1 MKKMFLILTL
11 GVIYSAFFVS
21 CDNANIVNS
30 EFVGEYEMTT
40 EVITVYGEAEF
51 DGNPIVKSY
60 VSIYPKKGKLCVQ
73 TDCFGIPFAS
83 GDYPNLIKEKNKQV
97 DEDEP
102 NSNIEDVTPNTS
114 VAAIMNGMVRSIV
127 NGVLVESLPIH
138 VKSATATKL
147 VISNSRPFELTFVNH
162 SGDRITSIDCHFE
175 YEPIFRQNE
184 TLAWELSLI
193 PHQPIDE
200 GAMEM
205 TAIKYKN
212 ILRKK

>member
-51 DGNPIVKSY
+51 DGNPIVKSD

-83 GDYPNLIKEKNKQV
+83 GDYPNLIKEKNKQA

-102 NSNIEDVTPNTS
+102 SSNIEDVTPNTS
-114 VAAIMNGMVRSIV
+114 VAAIIKNGMVLSIV
-127 NGVLVESLPIH
+127 NGVIVESLPIQ

-147 VISNSRPFELTFVNH
+147 VISNSRLFELTFVNH

-184 TLAWELSLI
+184 TLSWELSLV
-193 PHQPIDE
+193 PHQSVDE
-200 GAMEM
+200 I